1 MFKLILHND
10 IRQNKSQATG
20 SIQLVSSFFNCTKVN
35 LFNYTVQFYKNN
47 KVNKKTKKET
57 NKQQNKE
64 TNNKQAKENKVSSIF

>member
-57 NKQQNKE
+57 TKQTTKQRNKQQTSKR
-64 TNNKQAKENKVSSIF
+64 K